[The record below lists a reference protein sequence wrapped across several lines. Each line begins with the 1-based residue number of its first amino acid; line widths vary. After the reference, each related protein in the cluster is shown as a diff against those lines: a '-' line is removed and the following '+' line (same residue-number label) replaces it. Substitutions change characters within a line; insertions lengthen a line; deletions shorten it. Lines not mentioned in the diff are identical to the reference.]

1 MIDKD
6 ARSIEAFLEMMVS
19 ERGAAANTVGAYNR
33 DIRGFSAYLNQSG
46 CSLTKATPQQ
56 VRNYLA
62 KLVYSGRGPSTQ
74 ARHLSTLRQFF
85 RFLQSEEQRTDHPC
99 ATISLPR
106 RGRTLPKVLNEN
118 EVDRLITEARN
129 LPGAE
134 GLRLLTVVELLY
146 ATGLRI
152 SELISLP
159 LNALA
164 PNSLSLIVKGKGGR
178 ERMVP
183 VGEPAAQALTQY
195 LDVRFRFFKP
205 KNESRWLFPSRSAS
219 GQLTRRRVGQLLK
232 MLAERAGL
240 EPNKVSPHVLRHA
253 FASHLLDNG
262 ADLRSVQTMLGHAD
276 ISSTQIYT
284 HVLQSRLVKLVQ
296 THHPLQSENQF
307 DK

>member
-159 LNALA
+159 LHALA

-183 VGEPAAQALTQY
+183 VGEPAGQALPRGRYPQPPSA
-195 LDVRFRFFKP
+195 LFRGQP
-205 KNESRWLFPSRSAS
+205 GLLRHRPDRRS
-219 GQLTRRRVGQLLK
+219 Q
-232 MLAERAGL
+232 RARLGPGRL
-240 EPNKVSPHVLRHA
+240 VLRRKHDGR
-253 FASHLLDNG
+253 HGD
-262 ADLRSVQTMLGHAD
+262 H
-276 ISSTQIYT
+276 
-284 HVLQSRLVKLVQ
+284 
-296 THHPLQSENQF
+296 
-307 DK
+307 